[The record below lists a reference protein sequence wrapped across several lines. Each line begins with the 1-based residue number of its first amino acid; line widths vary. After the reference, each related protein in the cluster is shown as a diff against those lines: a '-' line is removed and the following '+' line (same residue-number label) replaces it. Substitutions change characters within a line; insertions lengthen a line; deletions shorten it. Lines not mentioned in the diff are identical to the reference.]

1 MTDAAGP
8 AGDTVQVAPEHSP
21 RDSSR
26 VKAPRKTIN
35 AARHSVAQR
44 KHSKKRKRSS
54 SKNHRGKNKRTKF
67 SRRYSSSSSAS
78 ESSESS
84 SSGSSSDSD
93 TSDGGS
99 SKNTSTQHLVNESAF
114 EESESPLDPHIVN
127 FAAESAF
134 QGLKKST
141 RKNMLKDSPVP
152 FHADLRP
159 KKVDSFVK
167 KYLKRSGTAFNPVM
181 DRRLMNIAGRILDPL
196 GPPRSAVAR
205 CTCCQSGED
214 RFRACFSDRA
224 CSPCHGLD
232 RKCILLCTG

>member
-1 MTDAAGP
+1 MGQIVLKFAR
-8 AGDTVQVAPEHSP
+8 SP
-21 RDSSR
+21 RDSSPEKTP
-26 VKAPRKTIN
+26 VKAPRKTTN

-84 SSGSSSDSD
+84 SSSSDSD
-93 TSDGGS
+93 SSDGGS

-114 EESESPLDPHIVN
+114 EESKSPLDPSIVN

-141 RKNMLKDSPVP
+141 RKNILKDSSVP

-167 KYLKRSGTAFNPVM
+167 MSK
-181 DRRLMNIAGRILDPL
+181 NI
-196 GPPRSAVAR
+196 
-205 CTCCQSGED
+205 
-214 RFRACFSDRA
+214 
-224 CSPCHGLD
+224 
-232 RKCILLCTG
+232 

>member
-1 MTDAAGP
+1 MVDSAGP

-26 VKAPRKTIN
+26 VKTPVEAPRKTIN

-78 ESSESS
+78 ESSESNS
-84 SSGSSSDSD
+84 SSSDSD
-93 TSDGGS
+93 SSDGGS

-114 EESESPLDPHIVN
+114 EESESPLDPNIIN

-134 QGLKKST
+134 QGLKKSS
-141 RKNMLKDSPVP
+141 RKIMLKDSPVP
-152 FHADLRP
+152 FHVDLRP

-167 KYLKRSGTAFNPVM
+167 KYLRRSGTAFNPVM

-196 GPPRSAVAR
+196 GPLAQPWQDALKL
-205 CTCCQSGED
+205 
-214 RFRACFSDRA
+214 
-224 CSPCHGLD
+224 H
-232 RKCILLCTG
+232 LLPKRGRQV